1 MLGLKIQFGS
11 YHALPIFGEVF
22 MGIFFSFGLLPFWY
36 TKMTLRDF
44 EGAEETLEKLFLAP

>member
-22 MGIFFSFGLLPFWY
+22 MGIFFPLDCCLSGIQN
-36 TKMTLRDF
+36 DV
-44 EGAEETLEKLFLAP
+44 EGF